1 MYKDQENEVDAISA
15 QYADKKKPTLASVKK
30 PTTTQ
35 RAAPIKEGTEKKYAF
50 TSTITSDNKRRL
62 ANYQANKPGGA
73 QTTDVLNQALK
84 RFFDINKQYADV
96 EPVDPG
102 WG

>member
-1 MYKDQENEVDAISA
+1 MYTDQDNEEDAI
-15 QYADKKKPTLASVKK
+15 KK
-30 PTTTQ
+30 PTTPHKD
-35 RAAPIKEGTEKKYAF
+35 AMKKEDTEKKHTF

-84 RFFDINKQYADV
+84 RFFDTNKQYADAN
-96 EPVDPG
+96 PVDPG

>member
-1 MYKDQENEVDAISA
+1 MYIDPDTEEEAFRA
-15 QYADKKKPTLASVKK
+15 LYEDKKERVPGSIKK
-30 PTTTQ
+30 LTTPQ
-35 RAAPIKEGTEKKYAF
+35 KAAPKKEGPEKKHTF

-73 QTTDVLNQALK
+73 HTTDVLNQALK
-84 RFFDINKQYADV
+84 RFFDTNKQYADV
-96 EPVDPG
+96 DPVDPG

>member
-1 MYKDQENEVDAISA
+1 MYTDQDNEEDAISA
-15 QYADKKKPTLASVKK
+15 LYADNKAPALGSIKNPTAPQKAVPKKD
-30 PTTTQ
+30 
-35 RAAPIKEGTEKKYAF
+35 GTEKKHTF
-50 TSTITSDNKRRL
+50 TSTITSDNKRRF

-84 RFFDINKQYADV
+84 RFFDANKQYADV
-96 EPVDPG
+96 DPVDPG

>member
-1 MYKDQENEVDAISA
+1 MYIDPDNEEEAIRA
-15 QYADKKKPTLASVKK
+15 LYEDKKEREPGSIKK
-30 PTTTQ
+30 LTMPQ
-35 RAAPIKEGTEKKYAF
+35 KAAPKKEGTEQKHTF
-50 TSTITSDNKRRL
+50 TSTITSGNKRRL

-84 RFFDINKQYADV
+84 RFFDTNKQYADV
-96 EPVDPG
+96 DPVDPG

>member
-1 MYKDQENEVDAISA
+1 MYTDPDTEEEAFRA
-15 QYADKKKPTLASVKK
+15 LYEDKKERVPGSIKK
-30 PTTTQ
+30 LITPQ
-35 RAAPIKEGTEKKYAF
+35 KAAAEKENPNKKHGF
-50 TSTITSDNKRRL
+50 SSTITSENKRRL

-84 RFFDINKQYADV
+84 HFFDASKQYADV
-96 EPVDPG
+96 DPVDPG

>member
-1 MYKDQENEVDAISA
+1 MYTDQDNEENAISA
-15 QYADKKKPTLASVKK
+15 LYADNRAPALDTIKKPTAPQK
-30 PTTTQ
+30 
-35 RAAPIKEGTEKKYAF
+35 AAPKKEGAEKKHTF

-84 RFFDINKQYADV
+84 RFFDINKQYADID
-96 EPVDPG
+96 PVDPG

>member
-1 MYKDQENEVDAISA
+1 MYIDPDTEEEAFRA
-15 QYADKKKPTLASVKK
+15 LYADKKGRVPGSVKK
-30 PTTTQ
+30 LTTPQKT
-35 RAAPIKEGTEKKYAF
+35 APKQEGTEKGHTF

-84 RFFDINKQYADV
+84 HLFDTNKQYADV
-96 EPVDPG
+96 DPVDPG

>member
-1 MYKDQENEVDAISA
+1 MHTDQDNEEDAISA
-15 QYADKKKPTLASVKK
+15 LYADKKSPAPGSVKK
-30 PTTTQ
+30 LTTPQ
-35 RAAPIKEGTEKKYAF
+35 MAAPKKEGPEKKHTF

-73 QTTDVLNQALK
+73 PTTDVLNQALK
-84 RFFDINKQYADV
+84 RFFDTNKQYADV
-96 EPVDPG
+96 DPVDPG

>member
-1 MYKDQENEVDAISA
+1 MYTDQDNEDDATRA
-15 QYADKKKPTLASVKK
+15 LYADKGGPAPGSSKKL
-30 PTTTQ
+30 TTPLK
-35 RAAPIKEGTEKKYAF
+35 AAPKKEGPEKKHSF

-84 RFFDINKQYADV
+84 RFFDTNKQYADV
-96 EPVDPG
+96 DPVDPG